1 MQKKLLKKNISTST
15 SKAKRKK
22 VNGVA
27 LQKPLLCINQLGF
40 IFLRDLEKFGF
51 KEDDILSSIKDA
63 YLKGRIS
70 CGLWYIEENSKDYIS
85 LDESSFK
92 SNLDTNWSHKL
103 KLYEKYHNRY
113 SEKYTEVDNNTAQ
126 DAIIA
131 SLLHNSAIHVKDIIK
146 ILNGKGFETPTKLK
160 QLISQRIKATYKV
173 FIRNKK
179 IIEWYLD
186 IKEQKPKMSVLKIAK
201 LMSDIIEKINKLK
214 EELSTLQDKMCREI
228 KWKAQYGIDDINADT
243 VGKFLPKRCNIKF
256 LTTGS
261 LSAETIREII
271 TNSPYNFNKYK
282 EA

>member
-22 VNGVA
+22 VNEAA
-27 LQKPLLCINQLGF
+27 LQKDLLYIAPDGF
-40 IFLRDLEKFGF
+40 IFLRELEFGLKKNAF
-51 KEDDILSSIKDA
+51 ILSSIKDA
-63 YLKGRIS
+63 YLEGRIS
-70 CGLWYIEENSKDYIS
+70 CGLWYIEKNSKDYIS

-92 SNLDTNWSHKL
+92 SILDTDWGSYNWE
-103 KLYEKYHNRY
+103 LYK
-113 SEKYTEVDNNTAQ
+113 KYTDVDNNTAQ

-131 SLLHNSAIHVKDIIK
+131 SLVYNSAIHIIDVIK
-146 ILNGKGFETPTKLK
+146 ILNRKGVKIPKTLN
-160 QLISQRIKATYKV
+160 QLMSEQIKARYKV

-228 KWKAQYGIDDINADT
+228 KWKNDYGIDDINADT
-243 VGKFLPKRCNIKF
+243 VSKFLPKSCDVKF
-256 LTTGS
+256 FTKDVL
-261 LSAETIREII
+261 LKHETIREII
-271 TNSPYNFNKYK
+271 TNSPYNFNKYE